1 MKIEAGLADAD
12 DARMGGKRDEPV
24 GEQRRRG
31 PPPRA
36 DARRPSTRCAGRS
49 RRSSSPPSNW
59 SSRVQIVSIVP
70 IPAAKARADHG
81 IALRREIGKIEMAMA
96 IDQHGGFDFQC
107 SFRWVEC
114 LSFAANTANQ
124 QQTSV
129 PY

>member
-1 MKIEAGLADAD
+1 MRMSAHRTPY
-12 DARMGGKRDEPV
+12 ARVTFGYRPHPV
-24 GEQRRRG
+24 ELVE
-31 PPPRA
+31 PRA
-36 DARRPSTRCAGRS
+36 DRQHRADSGCKST
-49 RRSSSPPSNW
+49 
-59 SSRVQIVSIVP
+59 
-70 IPAAKARADHG
+70 ADHG
-81 IALRREIGKIEMAMA
+81 IALWCEIGKIEMAMA